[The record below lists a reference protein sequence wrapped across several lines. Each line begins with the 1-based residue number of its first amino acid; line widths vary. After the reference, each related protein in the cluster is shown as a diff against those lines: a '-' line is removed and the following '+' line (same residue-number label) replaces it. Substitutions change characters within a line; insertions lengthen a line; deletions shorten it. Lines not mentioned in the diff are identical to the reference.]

1 MWSSLLVLGCAKEVP
16 PHLRPISE
24 DPPGQNEASISTLV
38 GADPLVR
45 RPSPRESGDW
55 KDLEQGEV
63 IILDNMLVA
72 HGRGAFEG
80 PREMFAA
87 LGNRDSGQSTMGAN

>member
-1 MWSSLLVLGCAKEVP
+1 MLEMETHFAF
-16 PHLRPISE
+16 
-24 DPPGQNEASISTLV
+24 
-38 GADPLVR
+38 
-45 RPSPRESGDW
+45 
-55 KDLEQGEV
+55 EQGEV